1 MDVTGFD
8 LTQAIRDLARLD
20 LEGQLAE
27 MLQQHSLECRG
38 MTSDGASLFT
48 ANELIHVSVVSKALS
63 VLFDLPDKE
72 CQAAVRSQL
81 LQHPRREAALALLD
95 HYCGRVDL
103 RDEKSQAT
111 TSTLPLGSI
120 QGKLTSPSSA
130 ALS

>member
-1 MDVTGFD
+1 M
-8 LTQAIRDLARLD
+8 TQTIRDLARLD

-38 MTSDGASLFT
+38 LTSDGAQLFS
-48 ANELIHVSVVSKALS
+48 ANELIHVSVVAKALS

-72 CQAAVRSQL
+72 CQAVVRGQL
-81 LQHPRREAALALLD
+81 LRHPRRETALALLD

-103 RDEKSQAT
+103 RHAKSPAIT
-111 TSTLPLGSI
+111 NPPPLGLI
-120 QGKLTSPSSA
+120 QGKLTTPSVA